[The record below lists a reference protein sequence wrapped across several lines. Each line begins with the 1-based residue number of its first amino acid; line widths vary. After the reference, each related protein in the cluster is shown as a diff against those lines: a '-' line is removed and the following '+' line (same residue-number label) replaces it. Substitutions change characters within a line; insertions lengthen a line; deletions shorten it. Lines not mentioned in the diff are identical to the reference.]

1 MYSSSC
7 EFVSSKGYDV
17 PYYGGTIGSKIVGE
31 EEVHYKVRQTSTI
44 VAPISLSFILPI
56 IYFACMNISMGYVR
70 RLINQDCC
78 VEMPDLRMSV
88 NE

>member
-31 EEVHYKVRQTSTI
+31 EEVHYKVRQTSDSTI
-44 VAPISLSFILPI
+44 VAPISLSFILPL
-56 IYFACMNISMGYVR
+56 FCMYEHQYGVR
-70 RLINQDCC
+70 T
-78 VEMPDLRMSV
+78 
-88 NE
+88 